1 MTVAASPAGPALVV
15 NAGIARRLDEVA
27 HLLDEQGASAF
38 RIMAYRN
45 AAASLRALPVP
56 VTDLYAQEGLA
67 GLEQIPGVGS
77 VIARAIRDQLL
88 LGRLPMLERLRGE
101 LDPVGAFESLPG
113 IGRVLAERL
122 HHELGIGSLED
133 LEAAAHDGR
142 LAALPGFGTKRL
154 AAVTAALAERLGRRR
169 MPSAPDQEP
178 DVAELLDVD
187 RQYRELAKAGTLPTI
202 APRRFNPVRE
212 AWLPVLHTE
221 RGDRHYTALFSNTA
235 LAHRLGRT
243 HDWVVLYSDG
253 RGREQQCTVVTPH
266 SGPLRGHRV
275 VRGREAECLSQYG
288 VPHPTAD
295 VTGDE

>member
-1 MTVAASPAGPALVV
+1 MTVAASPAGPALLP

-27 HLLDEQGASAF
+27 HLLDEQGASPF
-38 RIMAYRN
+38 RILAYRN
-45 AAASLRALPVP
+45 AAVSLRALPVA
-56 VTDLYAQEGLA
+56 VSELYTQAGLA
-67 GLEQIPGVGS
+67 GLEQIPGVGP

-101 LDPVGAFESLPG
+101 LDPVGAFETLPG
-113 IGRVLAERL
+113 IGPVLAERL
-122 HHELGIGSLED
+122 HHELGIGSLEE

-142 LAALPGFGTKRL
+142 LAALSGFGSKRL
-154 AAVTAALAERLGRRR
+154 AGVIATLAERLGRRR
-169 MPSAPDQEP
+169 VPPAPEQEQE
-178 DVAELLDVD
+178 VAELLDVD
-187 RQYRELAKAGTLPTI
+187 REYRKLAKAGTLPTI
-202 APRRFNPVRE
+202 APRRFNPARQ

-235 LAHRLGRT
+235 RAHRLGRT
-243 HDWVVLYSDG
+243 HDWVVLYYDG

-266 SGPLRGHRV
+266 SGPLRGQRV
-275 VRGREAECLSQYG
+275 VRGREAECLSQFG